1 MEQDN
6 RNSYRTKQSLP
17 QEFYHSCL
25 GKIIILLVF
34 LFVLF
39 VIAVI
44 TVPSDK
50 KMETE
55 MLDNIRECIQQNDS
69 IKGDAIDDAVA
80 NFSRIFTEADT
91 TFDDK
96 EAMEAF
102 HKYNKLEIYRHSFYT
117 TARLRNN
124 LSAEGIRVGVGIFN
138 LVIPTIKYSDII
150 LFVSTI
156 KNYNKE
162 RLIDPTPQ
170 DEYVGENPNIK
181 EYHYLGDPDN

>member
-102 HKYNKLEIYRHSFYT
+102 INTINWRS
-117 TARLRNN
+117 TATP
-124 LSAEGIRVGVGIFN
+124 S
-138 LVIPTIKYSDII
+138 
-150 LFVSTI
+150 
-156 KNYNKE
+156 
-162 RLIDPTPQ
+162 TPQ
-170 DEYVGENPNIK
+170 PVCVIT
-181 EYHYLGDPDN
+181 